1 MHNYFG
7 GKHSL
12 LIGFGPSD
20 ATCVCTSDS
29 GQCNGLAGSIVDL
42 VPYLND
48 QFMVNFTDGDVFISL
63 WQAQGTPSGSNC
75 AEQALLI
82 DVAPALSSVNTPNL
96 TQWARTAILWNLV
109 ESQDLEA
116 SKTLRTF
123 VTQAPWDTVTLN
135 DTQQDAF
142 RTNVS
147 GYTFD
152 FASQSI
158 MAPARTFS
166 AVARPSTEQNSRVN
180 PSTRTALD
188 YMYGYAVGEFCVKP
202 YCCRPLLISRSFVDA
217 AQ

>member
-1 MHNYFG
+1 MHNYFDR
-7 GKHSL
+7 KSSL

-20 ATCVCTSDS
+20 ATCVCTSTDS
-29 GQCNGLAGSIVDL
+29 DQCNGLAGSIVDL

-48 QFMVNFTDGDVFISL
+48 QFMVNFTDGDVYISL

-75 AEQALLI
+75 AGQALLI
-82 DVAPALSSVNTPNL
+82 DVAPALSSINTPNL

-116 SKTLRTF
+116 SQTLRTF
-123 VTQAPWDTVTLN
+123 VVQAPWDKVTLN
-135 DTQQDAF
+135 NSTQQDTF

-152 FASQSI
+152 FASQSV
-158 MAPARTFS
+158 MAPARSFS

-180 PSTRTALD
+180 PSIRTALD
-188 YMYGYAVGEFCVKP
+188 YMYGYAVGEFCVK
-202 YCCRPLLISRSFVDA
+202 
-217 AQ
+217 